1 VESNVPADAL
11 SLSVKDVSLF
21 VVENELFRERSDVG
35 DRLV

>member
-1 VESNVPADAL
+1 VESNVPADSL